1 MVPDFQIPGG
11 RLPGLGG
18 RLAAAN
24 WADLSGPPFVRMRVK
39 MQLRGTLPV
48 PPLITIS

>member
-24 WADLSGPPFVRMRVK
+24 WADLREPPIVPMRV
-39 MQLRGTLPV
+39 
-48 PPLITIS
+48 